1 MGKTCFGVKNTPQL
15 DLGGSH
21 RSEYTEKYINTIE
34 LDTGDD
40 TFS

>member
-1 MGKTCFGVKNTPQL
+1 MGKTRFGVKNTPQL

-21 RSEYTEKYINTIE
+21 TSGYTEKYVNTIE
-34 LDTGDD
+34 LDTGDS